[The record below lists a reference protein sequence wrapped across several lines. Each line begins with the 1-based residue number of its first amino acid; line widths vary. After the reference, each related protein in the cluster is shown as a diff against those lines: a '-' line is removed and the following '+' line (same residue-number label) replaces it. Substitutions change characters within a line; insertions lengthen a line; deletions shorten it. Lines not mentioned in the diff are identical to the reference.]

1 MSVTNKPD
9 DLLTALRE
17 SSMATI
23 IRDHIEAD
31 IIGGLL
37 KGGSHL
43 TEVALAQRFNVSR
56 GPIREAL
63 RTLEGQGLVNQQ
75 KNCGWFVRLLSQEDI
90 EEVFTVRKVLDNG
103 LADLLVAREP
113 EQLQAVADNLN
124 ALATAMDQAISSRD
138 SGAFAKLNQRF
149 HNELLEA
156 SNNSRLL
163 KLYRNMMGEVASHV
177 ARSLTSAGAMV
188 ISNYEHYQMIDA
200 LLARDAAELRNLFQQ
215 HREHTLARM
224 LEPSS

>member
-43 TEVALAQRFNVSR
+43 TEIALAQRFNVSR

-75 KNCGWFVRLLSQEDI
+75 KNCGWFVRLLSKEDI
-90 EEVFTVRKVLDNG
+90 QEVFIVRKILDDG
-103 LADLLVAREP
+103 LADMLVAQAP
-113 EQLQAVADNLN
+113 EQLQIVADNLS
-124 ALATAMDQAISSRD
+124 ALAAAMDQAISPHD
-138 SGAFAKLNQRF
+138 SGTFAKLNQRF
-149 HNELLEA
+149 HNVLLEA
-156 SNNSRLL
+156 SNNSRLM

-177 ARSLTSAGAMV
+177 AMSLTCSGAMV
-188 ISNYEHYQMIDA
+188 VSNHEHYQMIDA
-200 LLARDAAELRNLFQQ
+200 LLARDGAVLRILFQQ

-224 LEPSS
+224 LEHSI